1 MPRQSR
7 LDSPGILQ
15 HIIVR
20 GIEKRKIFLDDTD
33 REQFVKRLAELLAST
48 GTQCLAWAL
57 IPNHFHL
64 LIRSGSGG
72 LASFMRRLLTGYA
85 INFNHRHKRVGHLFQ
100 NRYRSIVCEE
110 EPYLLELVRYIHLN
124 PLRARVVKSMAEL
137 DIYPWSGHA
146 VILGKHQHEGL
157 SAGEIL
163 SHFGKRKNSAINNY
177 RQFVEDGAKQ
187 GRRNDLIGGGL
198 RRSQGEI
205 TDGRRIE
212 SYDQRVLGSGEFVD
226 YLRSEHNMA
235 DKLTR
240 RMSLTELLKRVAGYF
255 NVAAEALQRGGR
267 IFEVVEARGVVCYLA
282 VRELEQSGVA
292 VGALLNM
299 KRSGVCLAV
308 RRGERIVLENQS
320 IMREVF
326 GG

>member
-7 LDSPGILQ
+7 LDAPGILQ
-15 HIIVR
+15 HVIVR

-33 REQFVKRLAELLAST
+33 REIFLKRLSGLLAST

-64 LIRSGSGG
+64 LLRSGSGG

-85 INFNHRHKRVGHLFQ
+85 INFNQRHRRVGHLFQ
-100 NRYRSIVCEE
+100 NRYKSIVCEE
-110 EPYLLELVRYIHLN
+110 DPYLLELVRYIHLN
-124 PLRARVVKSMAEL
+124 PLRARIVKSIAEL
-137 DIYPWSGHA
+137 DSYPWSGHA
-146 VILGKHQHEGL
+146 AILGKQQHDGL
-157 SAGEIL
+157 EAGEIL
-163 SHFGKRKNSAINNY
+163 SHFSQRNKLAIENY
-177 RQFVEDGAKQ
+177 RRFVEDGAKQ

-205 TDGRRIE
+205 EEGRKIE

-226 YLRSEHNMA
+226 YLRSELKLE
-235 DKLTR
+235 DRLTR
-240 RMSLTELLKRVAGYF
+240 RLPLKELLMRVARHF
-255 NVAAEALQRGGR
+255 NVDVEAVKRGGR
-267 IFEVVEARGVVCYLA
+267 ILAVVEARGVVCYLA
-282 VRELEQSGVA
+282 VRELQQSGVA

-308 RRGERIVLENQS
+308 RRGEKIVKQDQV
-320 IMREVF
+320 IMKVVF